1 MVTAYEYFR
10 FILGGIKVANIVI
23 FYQNSASTK
32 KNMITRIACMK
43 DISLICFSHTNFY
56 NRPTISQLFQ
66 IAIVCDEMLLEFQY
80 NGVI

>member
-23 FYQNSASTK
+23 FYQNSASAK

-43 DISLICFSHTNFY
+43 DIGLYIT
-56 NRPTISQLFQ
+56 
-66 IAIVCDEMLLEFQY
+66 DML
-80 NGVI
+80 